1 MFSRNLLILYVKNP
15 ASSARFYGRLFE
27 KEPVESSENFA
38 MFALDGGLML
48 GLWAQTDVQPASSTP
63 AGATELA
70 LTVADK
76 ATVDSLHQ
84 QWHANGVVVS
94 QPPTSMDFGYTFTAQ
109 DSDGHRIRVFAAH

>member
-15 ASSARFYGRLFE
+15 SASARFYGQLFNRQ
-27 KEPVESSENFA
+27 PVESSENFA
-38 MFALDGGLML
+38 MFALDNGLML
-48 GLWAQTDVQPASSTP
+48 GLWAQPDVQPASSAP
-63 AGATELA
+63 AGASELA

-84 QWHANGVVVS
+84 QWQANGIVIS
-94 QPPTSMDFGYTFTAQ
+94 QPPTSMDFGYTFSAQ

>member
-1 MFSRNLLILYVKNP
+1 MFSRNLLILYVQNP
-15 ASSARFYGRLFE
+15 SASTQFYGQLFN
-27 KEPVESSENFA
+27 KQPVEASETFA
-38 MFALDGGLML
+38 MFALHNGLML
-48 GLWAQTDVQPASSTP
+48 GLWAQPHVQPPSSAP
-63 AGATELA
+63 AGASELA

-84 QWHANGVVVS
+84 QWHANGVVIN